1 MYTYV
6 HTCIVVWNIY
16 KIGEKLKINGIVIY
30 KKYIKF
36 DKWHKGME
44 LILLTRCVQKN
55 MEEKAHHICILLYTY
70 VHTCVRMF
78 SRV

>member
-16 KIGEKLKINGIVIY
+16 KIGEKLKINGIVIH

-36 DKWHKGME
+36 DK
-44 LILLTRCVQKN
+44 
-55 MEEKAHHICILLYTY
+55 
-70 VHTCVRMF
+70 
-78 SRV
+78 